1 MRKIPGEG
9 VVEEAILKVFRENR
23 EVDSQKALRA
33 LVLER
38 LRKNDEEYTLS
49 EDRVRKLAARLGFRV
64 LVLKRASRRK
74 ARRCY
79 VCGGE
84 LKVLKARDLYGA
96 EVVVGRKCTLCG
108 FRMDRDNLVPRRY
121 IFRRFA

>member
-1 MRKIPGEG
+1 M
-9 VVEEAILKVFRENR
+9 EEAILKVFRENR
-23 EVDSQKALRA
+23 EVGSQRSLRA
-33 LVLER
+33 LVLEH
-38 LRKNDEEYTLS
+38 LRKKDEGYTLS
-49 EDRVRKLAARLGFRV
+49 EDRVRRLAARLGFRV

-84 LKVLKARDLYGA
+84 LKAVKARDLYGA

>member
-1 MRKIPGEG
+1 M
-9 VVEEAILKVFRENR
+9 EEAILTIFRESA
-23 EVDSQKALRA
+23 EVRSQRALRA

-38 LRKNDEEYTLS
+38 LRKKDKDYTLS
-49 EDRVRKLAARLGFRV
+49 EDRVRRLAARLGFRV

-84 LKVLKARDLYGA
+84 LKVVKTRDLYGA
-96 EVVVGRKCTLCG
+96 EVVVGKKCPLCG
-108 FRMDRDNLVPRRY
+108 FRMDRDNLVPRQY